1 MDLETERIKNRV
13 KCLTNPLT
21 FRIIAEIINNPE
33 ITSKELKQKID
44 LSGSR
49 IFYFINLLVEAEII
63 GWNKTEKIST
73 TLSRRKFE
81 IHESFK
87 TVLDNIGNPSLI
99 ESQKEYYIM
108 QLSMLMAVV
117 ANQLND
123 LVDIPDEEF
132 ASYLKQAGIP
142 SVLTY
147 PFAKDIISSTLLKN
161 HS

>member
-21 FRIIAEIINNPE
+21 FSIIAEIINNPE
-33 ITSKELKQKID
+33 ITSKELKQKTD

-63 GWNKTEKIST
+63 GWSKTEKIST

-87 TVLDNIGNPSLI
+87 SVLDNIGNPSLI
-99 ESQKEYYIM
+99 GSQKEYYIM

-132 ASYLKQAGIP
+132 ASYLEQVGIP
-142 SVLTY
+142 SILTY
-147 PFAKDIISSTLLKN
+147 PLTKDIISSSISKN
-161 HS
+161 H